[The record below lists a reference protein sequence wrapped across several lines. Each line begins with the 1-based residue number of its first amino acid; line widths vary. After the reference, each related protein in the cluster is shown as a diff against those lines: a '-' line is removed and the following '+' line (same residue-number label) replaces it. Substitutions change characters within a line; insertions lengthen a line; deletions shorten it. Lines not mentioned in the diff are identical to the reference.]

1 MSNTSIITQIFEFL
15 GELFNSLDKGTL
27 FFGSVW
33 DFIRYA
39 IDIALV
45 TFLFYT
51 LLMFIRQTRAWQLIK
66 GIVLILLFVAF
77 CGVVGLDMVGF
88 LFNRLLYIVAIL
100 FVVLFQP
107 ELRRALETV
116 GLRTSNAA
124 NPFRHSES
132 IMTKEELN
140 SFIKEIS
147 AACKEMSRTYTGALI
162 LIERHT
168 RLDELLSQEN
178 VVTFD
183 SEVTNS
189 VLQSIFYKGSPMH
202 DGGLLIRDGRIIA
215 ARCHVPL
222 SVTMHSLERAGT
234 RHRAAVGAS
243 EMGDT
248 VAVVVS
254 EERGKTSIAVNGRLF
269 EMRSTRELEAN
280 LSYLLG
286 LKEYGGEQKTFIDKI
301 IDKFRGKK
309 NDTDSEVL
317 SQEDV
322 GKASKT
328 KTTAAASAASVPTT
342 QVEVAGESSVPIT
355 IRTRDADQTSNSQRV
370 GTPTRIIFIVLS
382 FFLSLFLWVYIQV
395 INNPV
400 VTRNITVPISQYQ
413 NLPDNAE
420 VSYPIKSVDLEIVGR
435 AGTINKLT
443 VDDIVVSVDYS
454 EISEG
459 DMGVVELPI
468 NVSSADGNIY
478 FRVEHQ
484 LPETI
489 SVTVYSSN

>member
-328 KTTAAASAASVPTT
+328 KTAAAASAASVPTT

>member
-1 MSNTSIITQIFEFL
+1 
-15 GELFNSLDKGTL
+15 
-27 FFGSVW
+27 
-33 DFIRYA
+33 
-39 IDIALV
+39 
-45 TFLFYT
+45 
-51 LLMFIRQTRAWQLIK
+51 
-66 GIVLILLFVAF
+66 
-77 CGVVGLDMVGF
+77 
-88 LFNRLLYIVAIL
+88 
-100 FVVLFQP
+100 
-107 ELRRALETV
+107 
-116 GLRTSNAA
+116 
-124 NPFRHSES
+124 
-132 IMTKEELN
+132 
-140 SFIKEIS
+140 
-147 AACKEMSRTYTGALI
+147 
-162 LIERHT
+162 
-168 RLDELLSQEN
+168 
-178 VVTFD
+178 
-183 SEVTNS
+183 
-189 VLQSIFYKGSPMH
+189 
-202 DGGLLIRDGRIIA
+202 
-215 ARCHVPL
+215 
-222 SVTMHSLERAGT
+222 
-234 RHRAAVGAS
+234 
-243 EMGDT
+243 MGDT

-309 NDTDSEVL
+309 DDSEQDLL

-328 KTTAAASAASVPTT
+328 KAAATAAASAASVPTT